1 MNSLIN
7 NYLRYF
13 FISTVSI
20 FFISSCQ
27 VQEERQ
33 NIEPVIDAYVNVWNM
48 GNLNDLDTIAA
59 ANFELRMDPA
69 TFEPLIGLDSLKK
82 RISNTRKA
90 FPDFK
95 VNIDKII
102 LTGDTAAVATWVMEG
117 TYSKD
122 IKSSSAGKKISA
134 PGFSVV
140 FFADNKIT
148 GEWIAWSDLTVMK
161 QLGFSIVP
169 PKETKK

>member
-1 MNSLIN
+1 MSNSIN
-7 NYLRYF
+7 NYFTYF
-13 FISTVSI
+13 LTLIVSV

-27 VQEERQ
+27 VQEQ
-33 NIEPVIDAYVNVWNM
+33 KKNIEPVIDAYVNVWNT
-48 GNLNDLDTIAA
+48 GNINDLDTIAVS
-59 ANFELRMDPA
+59 NFELRMDP
-69 TFEPLIGLDSLKK
+69 TFEPIIGLDSLKK
-82 RISNTRKA
+82 EITDTRKT

-95 VNIDKII
+95 VNIDKIV
-102 LTGDTAAVATWVMEG
+102 LTGDTAVVATWTMEG

-122 IKSSSAGKKISA
+122 IKSPSAGKKMSV

-161 QLGFSIVP
+161 QLGFSVAP
-169 PKETKK
+169 PKDIKK